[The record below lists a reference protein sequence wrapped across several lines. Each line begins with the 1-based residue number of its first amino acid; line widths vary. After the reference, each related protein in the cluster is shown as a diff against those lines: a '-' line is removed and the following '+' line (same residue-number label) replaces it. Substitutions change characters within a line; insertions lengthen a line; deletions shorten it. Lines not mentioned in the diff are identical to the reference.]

1 MAATEAGWSSL
12 ETANAAPRAAS
23 SLGVSSHSNAGYGF
37 PQGLPNGLAPSE
49 VYHRPSSATGYSPK
63 SSVMTTNLSLG
74 PSGSSRQA
82 AQAQGGASRMR
93 TASSNSGRPSTAGA
107 WMESENG
114 SFRPSHSQQSNASGR
129 GQANSGTASPSE
141 KKRTFS
147 KGLRGLFSSG
157 SSRKSSLSGTPN
169 SAPPPIPQPSQPS
182 SSSFWSPPGSNGS
195 SAYKG
200 QFTTVTE
207 SPQEAFLERERRTAS
222 NLASKPLPPPGGS
235 HAGSRPSRNQSTS
248 SSAYGQQPPLSTLG
262 PSGRE
267 GEIRG
272 GSGSSHIRRES
283 EARRAD
289 GQSQRSRSNTQERV
303 PIETES
309 NRSRV
314 LSTADPFSRSPRS
327 TDDDQASM
335 EDPLASPRTPQFRE
349 SRRQSTGPPKLD
361 FDLPSPGFSFDEH
374 EHSLELETS
383 PRSQGRVTSGSQ
395 SIQDPSYGGAS
406 DGDARGGVGDLAK
419 RRSIRAATLGKQG
432 SIKLDSLTSPSSSA
446 VAAGD
451 LGARDSGAE
460 PRTKASQR
468 SSDSSASSIEFQ
480 PGPGFGQHDGGA
492 FNAPALIRSPP
503 TPVAARPPSAAD
515 DSPHSTPPTNSTHR
529 SSVSS
534 SVSQATS
541 IAALTQGW
549 QVEPDVNP
557 PLHPSTVYGPR
568 HSSSLASLQSQDS
581 GKSRRTAAVSSTV
594 LSDGR
599 ASVASTVI
607 GRSNAAT
614 PLGRPFS
621 SSTSATSLAV
631 ASASPPEVFG
641 PTSPNPLLAP
651 LFENLP
657 GSGAGTDDGAPG
669 MFRSRH
675 GSFDSGTHGHSSIL
689 SHGNQAN
696 STIGHGTL
704 GHGTPAAALLG
715 RPSEDGTAPAA
726 AGPGSSSPGT
736 SIASHQASAA
746 SWTTASSGGHGRAAT
761 RRPGS
766 SGGAVV
772 TKAGRPTT
780 PRGGVAASAE

>member
-1 MAATEAGWSSL
+1 
-12 ETANAAPRAAS
+12 
-23 SLGVSSHSNAGYGF
+23 
-37 PQGLPNGLAPSE
+37 
-49 VYHRPSSATGYSPK
+49 
-63 SSVMTTNLSLG
+63 
-74 PSGSSRQA
+74 
-82 AQAQGGASRMR
+82 
-93 TASSNSGRPSTAGA
+93 
-107 WMESENG
+107 
-114 SFRPSHSQQSNASGR
+114 
-129 GQANSGTASPSE
+129 
-141 KKRTFS
+141 
-147 KGLRGLFSSG
+147 
-157 SSRKSSLSGTPN
+157 
-169 SAPPPIPQPSQPS
+169 
-182 SSSFWSPPGSNGS
+182 
-195 SAYKG
+195 
-200 QFTTVTE
+200 
-207 SPQEAFLERERRTAS
+207 
-222 NLASKPLPPPGGS
+222 
-235 HAGSRPSRNQSTS
+235 
-248 SSAYGQQPPLSTLG
+248 
-262 PSGRE
+262 
-267 GEIRG
+267 
-272 GSGSSHIRRES
+272 
-283 EARRAD
+283 
-289 GQSQRSRSNTQERV
+289 
-303 PIETES
+303 
-309 NRSRV
+309 
-314 LSTADPFSRSPRS
+314 
-327 TDDDQASM
+327 M
-335 EDPLASPRTPQFRE
+335 EDPLSSPRTPQFRE

-361 FDLPSPGFSFDEH
+361 FDLPSPGFSFDEN

-395 SIQDPSYGGAS
+395 PIQDPSYGGAS

-432 SIKLDSLTSPSSSA
+432 SIKLDSLTSPSSST

-451 LGARDSGAE
+451 LGARDSAAE

-468 SSDSSASSIEFQ
+468 SSDSSTSSIEFQ

-568 HSSSLASLQSQDS
+568 HSSSLASLQSQES
-581 GKSRRTAAVSSTV
+581 GRSRRTAAVSSTV

-651 LFENLP
+651 SSRICP
-657 GSGAGTDDGAPG
+657 GAVRGRMTA
-669 MFRSRH
+669 RR
-675 GSFDSGTHGHSSIL
+675 
-689 SHGNQAN
+689 AN

-726 AGPGSSSPGT
+726 GGPGSSSPGT

-780 PRGGVAASAE
+780 PRGGVAASAEQPPSALR